1 MLQQKWR
8 MPLMDTAEEIISEVD
23 DVSIEALK
31 IEKQSKGTETEKIKT
46 EYPGTVKQL
55 QKV

>member
-31 IEKQSKGTETEKIKT
+31 IEKQSKETETEKIKT
-46 EYPGTVKQL
+46 EYQGTVKQL